1 METNYSILANFF
13 INDNETLLRMKDS
26 LSSFKN
32 SKSKLWIINIR
43 GDYKKQASKFILD
56 TLSINCKISF
66 YDYGDWQ
73 KETKILLK
81 SITTKYILIW
91 IEDHILQKDSSVLD
105 KVVTEMQEDKSDFL
119 NYTFF
124 CFGYHKKV
132 YDFLNFKSLIKN
144 NNINTFQLNICS
156 YLKIYEI
163 KNEFEF
169 INLYT
174 TSLPSIFSK
183 SLFTKLLNRRYLN
196 TKNIWAPLYIEKPPF
211 SIRYLPFNMSYLNEE
226 LFASIDDDRGIKNY
240 SLINRKEYPKRWE
253 VKFHS
258 ANYSLKK
265 GLIEKSFLPEK
276 LKHLLYMLKNLLH

>member
-1 METNYSILANFF
+1 MKTNYSILANFF
-13 INDNETLLRMKDS
+13 INDSETLLRMKDS

-43 GDYKKQASKFILD
+43 GEYKKQASKFIIE
-56 TLSINCKISF
+56 TLGINCKISF

-73 KETKILLK
+73 KETKILLE
-81 SITTKYILIW
+81 SISTNYILIW

-105 KVVTEMQEDKSDFL
+105 KVVAEMQENKSDL
-119 NYTFF
+119 LLYTFF

-144 NNINTFQLNICS
+144 NNINTFQLNISS
-156 YLKIYEI
+156 YSKIYEI

-183 SLFTKLLNRRYLN
+183 KLFTKLLNRRYFN
-196 TKNIWAPLYIEKPPF
+196 FKNIQSPHYIEKPPF

-226 LFASIDDDRGIKNY
+226 LFASIDDDRGVKNY
-240 SLINRKEYPKRWE
+240 SLINRNEYSKRLE
-253 VKFHS
+253 IKFNS
-258 ANYSLKK
+258 SNYSIKK
-265 GLIEKSFLPEK
+265 GLIEKSFLPKK
-276 LKHLLYMLKNLLH
+276 LKHLLYMSKNLLY